1 MVAEEP
7 KDFPLLL
14 PSANELVIME
24 LVGAAGYQKNYT
36 IIN

>member
-7 KDFPLLL
+7 QDFPLLL
-14 PSANELVIME
+14 PSADELVMME
-24 LVGAAGYQKNYT
+24 LVGAAGYQRKYT